1 MTQHTNMSEK
11 SLEDIIVNHLIEVNG
26 YEKGDGRSTSN
37 DYNCTYALD
46 DKRLEAFLR
55 ATQPDLVRTSRI
67 FDNAVN
73 RSKFLG
79 RVRDEIT
86 KRGVVDVLRKGVKHL
101 SNPTFVLYEP
111 YPSELSEVGKK
122 LYKLNKFSVIRQLHY
137 SKDNTLLSIDVVLF
151 VNGLPVVTME
161 LKNQITVQNTADALR
176 QYRTDRDP
184 KDLLFMHK
192 RCAVHFAVDDV
203 DIQMCTKLCGAESW
217 FLPFNKGVNDG
228 AGNPVNPNGLRTSY
242 LWEDIL
248 TKARFSDILEHYA
261 QVAIEEDPETKKK
274 TEKTI
279 WPRYHQLECVRT
291 LLSHTEAHQVGEKYL
306 IQHSAG
312 SGKSNSITWL
322 AYQLVE
328 MKESGLDKFDSVILV
343 TDRVNL
349 DKQLRNNVRSFTR
362 NENIVDWANTSGA
375 LKKMLEDGKK
385 IILTT
390 VQKFSFIMD
399 EVGDLSGKHFAVVID
414 EAHSSQS
421 GRMAS
426 NTNQVLSGEDYD
438 EYEEQGI
445 NKVVR
450 QFSEKR
456 KMAPNA
462 NFYAFT
468 ATPKNKTLEAFGIP
482 YPKPDGKI
490 GHRPFHVYT
499 MKQAI
504 EEGFILDVLKG
515 YTTYQSYYRIRKTI
529 TEDPLFERTQAMKK
543 LRAFVESQP
552 QTVAEKAKVIVEHFH
567 NVTAHKIGGEARAMV
582 VAAGIER
589 AIDYYHAINKLL
601 KERNSP
607 YQTIVAFTGDFN
619 YHGTT
624 VSESSLNQFPSSQI
638 EKKIKSG
645 NYRIL
650 IVADKFQTGYDEP
663 LLHTM
668 YVDKSLSGVRSVQTL
683 SRLNRTAPKKND
695 TCVIDFVNKH
705 EEIERDFQD
714 FYKTTL
720 LSEET
725 DPNKLN
731 DLLATIEG
739 YEIYTEAE
747 VELLNE
753 KFWSKAP
760 RQEIDPI
767 LDTCV
772 ERFRDL
778 DEDGQV
784 ACKSA
789 IKSYIRTYEFLSTIM
804 PESSIEWEK
813 KQTFLTLLIH
823 KLPRLTMEDLTK
835 GLLEAVDFDRYRLQ
849 KQAERD
855 IILQD
860 EDTEIP
866 PVPTSSVTGV
876 AEPDM
881 QTLQSITDEFN
892 ELFGNINWSDRDVV
906 KQQIQMLLK
915 NVERS
920 ETVRNSVINN
930 DEETSSQDTSEEV
943 QRNVNV
949 ASTSSI
955 ELLAAYHSNPEFRE
969 KLDRM
974 AYDHVRRLFN
984 PEYDEGELRFK
995 MADAYKT
1002 DFQDFCDGEHYVTYD
1017 KLFDCFFKI
1026 VNAETIEDYQGLRQI
1041 LRRTLNCLF
1050 RTEQRED
1057 DYRSWYADLVSRF
1070 EAYLKKIYWMKEGVK
1085 MPTNADGREPALRET
1100 VSYFPKVEA
1109 LYNTRNEKFAMFR
1122 QAYREV
1128 YNWRNRENHYA
1139 YEIESERLP
1148 DALHGAV
1155 ALYLFAAMVNA
1166 EKLLS

>member
-1 MTQHTNMSEK
+1 MME
-11 SLEDIIVNHLIEVNG
+11 
-26 YEKGDGRSTSN
+26 GD
-37 DYNCTYALD
+37 
-46 DKRLEAFLR
+46 
-55 ATQPDLVRTSRI
+55 
-67 FDNAVN
+67 
-73 RSKFLG
+73 
-79 RVRDEIT
+79 
-86 KRGVVDVLRKGVKHL
+86 
-101 SNPTFVLYEP
+101 
-111 YPSELSEVGKK
+111 
-122 LYKLNKFSVIRQLHY
+122 
-137 SKDNTLLSIDVVLF
+137 
-151 VNGLPVVTME
+151 
-161 LKNQITVQNTADALR
+161 KN
-176 QYRTDRDP
+176 
-184 KDLLFMHK
+184 
-192 RCAVHFAVDDV
+192 
-203 DIQMCTKLCGAESW
+203 
-217 FLPFNKGVNDG
+217 
-228 AGNPVNPNGLRTSY
+228 
-242 LWEDIL
+242 
-248 TKARFSDILEHYA
+248 
-261 QVAIEEDPETKKK
+261 
-274 TEKTI
+274 
-279 WPRYHQLECVRT
+279 
-291 LLSHTEAHQVGEKYL
+291 
-306 IQHSAG
+306 
-312 SGKSNSITWL
+312 
-322 AYQLVE
+322 
-328 MKESGLDKFDSVILV
+328 KFDSIILV

-349 DKQLRNNVRSFTR
+349 DKQLRDNVRSFTR
-362 NENIVDWANTSGA
+362 NENIVDWANDSNS
-375 LKKMLEDGKK
+375 LKTLLESGKK

-390 VQKFSFIMD
+390 VHKFSFILN
-399 EVGDLSGKHFAVVID
+399 EVGDLSQKRFAMIID

-421 GRMAS
+421 GRMAG
-426 NTNQVLSGEDYD
+426 NANQVLSGEDDD
-438 EYEEQGI
+438 EYEEKGI

-450 QFSEKR
+450 KYAEGR

-468 ATPKNKTLEAFGIP
+468 ATPKNKTLETFGIP
-482 YPKPDGKI
+482 FTKPDGEI
-490 GHRPFHVYT
+490 GHRPFHVYS

-504 EEGFILDVLKG
+504 EEKFILDVLKG
-515 YTTYQSYYRIRKTI
+515 YTPYQSYYRIRKTI
-529 TEDPLFERTQAMKK
+529 EDDPLFERSQAMKK
-543 LRAFVESQP
+543 LRYFVESQP
-552 QTVAEKAKVIVEHFH
+552 ETVAEKAKVIVEHFH
-567 NVTAHKIGGEARAMV
+567 NVVAHKIGGEARAMV
-582 VAAGIER
+582 VCASIAR
-589 AIDYYHAINKLL
+589 AVDYYYEIKRLL
-601 KERNSP
+601 AERESP
-607 YQTIVAFTGDFN
+607 YDAIVAFTGDFD
-619 YHGTT
+619 YHGNT
-624 VSESSLNQFPSSQI
+624 VTETSINQFPSSQI

-650 IVADKFQTGYDEP
+650 VVADKFQTGYDEP

-668 YVDKSLSGVRSVQTL
+668 YVDKALHGVRTVQTL
-683 SRLNRTAPKKND
+683 SRLNRTAPKKNE
-695 TCVIDFVNKH
+695 TCVLDFVNDPDDIQH
-705 EEIERDFQD
+705 DFQD
-714 FYKTTL
+714 FYKTTI
-720 LSEET
+720 LSQET

-731 DLLATIEG
+731 DLLATIEE
-739 YEIYTEAE
+739 YEIYTTAE

-772 ERFRDL
+772 DRFNHL
-778 DEDGQV
+778 DDDGKV
-784 ACKSA
+784 DCKSA
-789 IKSYIRTYEFLSTIM
+789 IKAYVRTYEFLSTIM
-804 PESSIEWEK
+804 PASSVEWEK
-813 KQTFLTLLIH
+813 KQTFLSLLVH

-835 GLLEAVDFDRYRLQ
+835 GLLEAVDFDRYRLE
-849 KQAERD
+849 KQEERD
-855 IILQD
+855 IILQN
-860 EDTEIP
+860 EDAEIP
-866 PVPTSSVTGV
+866 PVPTSAGGSVS
-876 AEPDM
+876 EPDM
-881 QTLQSITDEFN
+881 QTLTTIADEFN
-892 ELFGNINWSDRDVV
+892 EVFGNIDWTDEDAVRH
-906 KQQIQMLLK
+906 QINMLID
-915 NVERS
+915 NVSKS

>member
-1 MTQHTNMSEK
+1 MILHTNMSEK
-11 SLEDIIVNHLIEVNG
+11 SLEDIIVEHLVNVNG
-26 YEKGDGRSTSN
+26 YEQGDGRISSN
-37 DYNCTYALD
+37 DYNTTYAID
-46 DKRLEAFLR
+46 DKRLESFLR
-55 ATQPDLVRTSRI
+55 NTQPDLVRTSRI

-73 RSKFLG
+73 RRKFLE

-86 KRGVVDVLRKGVKHL
+86 KRGVVDVLRKGIKHL
-101 SNPTFVLYEP
+101 SNSTFFLYSP
-111 YPSELSEVGKK
+111 YPSELSEVGKR
-122 LYKLNKFSVIRQLHY
+122 LYKLNKFTVIRQLHY
-137 SKDNTLLSIDVVLF
+137 SQSNAQLSIDVVLF
-151 VNGLPVVTME
+151 INGLPVVTME
-161 LKNQITVQNTADALR
+161 LKNQLTVQNTGDAIR

-203 DIQMCTKLCGAESW
+203 DVQMCTKLCGLDSW
-217 FLPFNKGVNDG
+217 FLPFNKGVDDG
-228 AGNPVNPNGLRTSY
+228 AGNPVNPNGLRTAY

-248 TKARFSDILEHYA
+248 SKPRFSDIIEHYA
-261 QVAIEEDPETKKK
+261 QVAVETDPETNKKK
-274 TEKTI
+274 EKTI
-279 WPRYHQLECVRT
+279 WPRYHQLECVRA
-291 LLSHTEAHQVGEKYL
+291 LLAHSDSHKVGEKYL

-328 MKESGLDKFDSVILV
+328 MKDGDQDKFDSVILV

-349 DKQLRNNVRSFTR
+349 DKQLRDNVKSFTR
-362 NENIVDWANTSGA
+362 NENIVDWANSSGA
-375 LKKMLEDGKK
+375 LKTMLENGKK

-390 VQKFSFIMD
+390 VHKFSFIME
-399 EVGDLSGKHFAVVID
+399 EVGDLSTKHFAVVID

-426 NTNQVLSGEDYD
+426 NTNQVLSGDDYD

-445 NKVVR
+445 NNVIRK
-450 QFSEKR
+450 FSEKR

-482 YPKPDGKI
+482 YEKPDGEI
-490 GHRPFHVYT
+490 GHRPFHVYS

-582 VAAGIER
+582 VTAGIER
-589 AIDYYHAINKLL
+589 AIDYFHAINKLL
-601 KERNSP
+601 AERNSP

-619 YHGTT
+619 YHGNT
-624 VSESSLNQFPSSQI
+624 VSESTLNRFPSSQI
-638 EKKIKSG
+638 EKKIKTG

-668 YVDKSLSGVRSVQTL
+668 YVDKSLNGVRTVQTL
-683 SRLNRTAPKKND
+683 SRLNRTCPKKND

-705 EEIERDFQD
+705 DEVEQDFQD

-720 LSEET
+720 LSQET

-739 YEIYTEAE
+739 FEIYTTAE

-772 ERFRDL
+772 DRFKRL
-778 DEDGQV
+778 DEDSQV
-784 ACKSA
+784 ECKSA
-789 IKSYIRTYEFLSTIM
+789 IKTYIRTYEFLSTIM
-804 PESSIEWEK
+804 PESSLEWEK
-813 KQTFLTLLIH
+813 KNTFLSLLIH

-835 GLLEAVDFDRYRLQ
+835 GLLQAVDFDRYRLE
-849 KQAERD
+849 KQEERD
-855 IILQD
+855 IVLQD
-860 EDTEIP
+860 TDAEIA
-866 PVPTSSVTGV
+866 PVPTSTAGYAS
-876 AEPDM
+876 EPDM
-881 QTLQSITDEFN
+881 QSLQSITDEFN
-892 ELFGNINWSDRDVV
+892 VVFGNIEWSDEDVV
-906 KQQIQMLLK
+906 RQQIQLLLRNIEK
-915 NVERS
+915 S

-955 ELLAAYHSNPEFRE
+955 ELLAAYHSNAEFRE

-984 PEYDEGELRFK
+984 PEYDEGDLRFK
-995 MADAYKT
+995 MSNAYQS

-1017 KLFDCFFKI
+1017 KVFDSFFKI
-1026 VNAETIEDYQGLRQI
+1026 VNAETVEDYQGLRQI

-1070 EAYLKKIYWMKEGVK
+1070 EAYLKKIYWMKEGTK
-1085 MPTNADGREPALRET
+1085 MPLNAEGHEPALRET
-1100 VSYFPKVEA
+1100 VSYFPRIEA
-1109 LYNTRNEKFAMFR
+1109 LYNTHNEKFAMFR

-1128 YNWRNRENHYA
+1128 YNWRNRENHSA
-1139 YEIESERLP
+1139 YEIESERLA
-1148 DALHGAV
+1148 DSLHGAV

-1166 EKLLS
+1166 ERILS